1 MFLAEK
7 QNYAAP
13 LYVYYLFSLNVYA
26 RNVALKLVT
35 TSNDQ
40 VNQCFTY
47 LRLTEYKSRNDIL
60 GNKPGATFLRSILK
74 YVRMDINA
82 STSSKTKFT
91 GSDFVLK
98 LLETCTKI
106 KMTF

>member
-1 MFLAEK
+1 MFS
-7 QNYAAP
+7 
-13 LYVYYLFSLNVYA
+13 FNVYA

-47 LRLTEYKSRNDIL
+47 LGLTEHKSRNDIL
-60 GNKPGATFLRSILK
+60 GDKSDATFLRSILK
-74 YVRMDINA
+74 YVRMALNA
-82 STSSKTKFT
+82 STSSKANLTE
-91 GSDFVLK
+91 SNFVLK
-98 LLETCTKI
+98 LKETCIKI